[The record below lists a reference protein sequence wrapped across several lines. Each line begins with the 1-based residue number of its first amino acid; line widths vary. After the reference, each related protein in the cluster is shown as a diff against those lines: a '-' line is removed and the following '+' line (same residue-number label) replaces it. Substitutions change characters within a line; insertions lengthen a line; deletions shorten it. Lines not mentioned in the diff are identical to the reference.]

1 MPNDIEEVDRAKP
14 IEWQYIA
21 STVNIDP
28 FNMLLDNYV
37 WYLEKLELKHRID
50 KPMHKRKRSSD
61 ERKARK
67 AAKENK
73 TEPKK
78 GTAEKT
84 LAEIEV

>member
-1 MPNDIEEVDRAKP
+1 
-14 IEWQYIA
+14 
-21 STVNIDP
+21 
-28 FNMLLDNYV
+28 
-37 WYLEKLELKHRID
+37 
-50 KPMHKRKRSSD
+50 MHKRKRSSD